1 MTENLNTKIEIID
14 VVENENCG
22 KFIIAPLERGFGTT
36 LGNSLRRVL
45 LSSLPGAA
53 ITKVKIDNVLHELST
68 ISGVV
73 EDVAEVILNIK
84 GICIRKYGDE
94 PIELE
99 IEKKGPGALTAAD
112 FAVDSS
118 VEIVNPDHYI
128 ATLNEDADI
137 NIQVRVENG
146 SGYRIAE
153 FNKSEE
159 DPIGTIAVDSSF
171 TPVTKM
177 NYSIENTRVGQ
188 ITDFD
193 KLTLEVWTNGTLT
206 APDAISKGADILM
219 NYLELFRELPN
230 CDFEK
235 EVVEDE
241 EDVNTEELYSIHV
254 EELDLTL
261 RSFNCLKRAGIDT
274 VGDIVSK
281 SKDEM
286 AKIKNFGKKSLDEVE
301 DKIHSM
307 GLEFAEEE

>member
-1 MTENLNTKIEIID
+1 
-14 VVENENCG
+14 
-22 KFIIAPLERGFGTT
+22 
-36 LGNSLRRVL
+36 
-45 LSSLPGAA
+45 
-53 ITKVKIDNVLHELST
+53 
-68 ISGVV
+68 
-73 EDVAEVILNIK
+73 
-84 GICIRKYGDE
+84 
-94 PIELE
+94 
-99 IEKKGPGALTAAD
+99 
-112 FAVDSS
+112 
-118 VEIVNPDHYI
+118 
-128 ATLNEDADI
+128 
-137 NIQVRVENG
+137 
-146 SGYRIAE
+146 
-153 FNKSEE
+153 
-159 DPIGTIAVDSSF
+159 
-171 TPVTKM
+171 
-177 NYSIENTRVGQ
+177 
-188 ITDFD
+188 
-193 KLTLEVWTNGTLT
+193 
-206 APDAISKGADILM
+206 M